1 MTSRPLPIASPSTM
15 SDSGSSTTSSCSPSS
30 SPQSKLGSS
39 AGDPAFLGT
48 PFTLERPYEY
58 PFPSPVTESC
68 PNLTLNF
75 IPVVSSLS
83 QNHYL
88 YPHHARSS
96 SQSKNLPMTP
106 TTKIIRDATSA
117 LATRLPH
124 ISNPPKRNLPSSSLK
139 RRATLAHGT
148 SLHLTM
154 SNEQPP
160 VPPGLLHK
168 DLGQLSPR
176 LRAEGMNLLW
186 RRPKREEEGAAKDH

>member
-1 MTSRPLPIASPSTM
+1 M
-15 SDSGSSTTSSCSPSS
+15 SDSGSSTSAPGSPPSPS
-30 SPQSKLGSS
+30 QSKMAPS

-75 IPVVSSLS
+75 IPVASTLS
-83 QNHYL
+83 QNQYL
-88 YPHHARSS
+88 YPHHARST
-96 SQSKNLPMTP
+96 SQSKDLPMTH
-106 TTKIIRDATSA
+106 TTKLIRDATSA
-117 LATRLPH
+117 LASRLPH
-124 ISNPPKRNLPSSSLK
+124 LPNPPKRNPPSSLK

-154 SNEQPP
+154 SHEQPP
-160 VPPGLLHK
+160 VPPGLLGK

-186 RRPKREEEGAAKDH
+186 RRPKREEEGAIKDH